1 MKLSYLNYLAAFLL
15 ASTTSVQAQTDI
27 CQAPCEVDDKGNKT
41 CKFTVIVDVFAS
53 RHGYLTFA
61 ECGPQTNPTIGLEKG
76 ATYIFEQTDKS
87 NYMIPINFSYAPDGG
102 HRGGD
107 PVAAHITPPGSSSD
121 CATTM
126 SCPMPMYFA
135 KRGYLGRYSNI
146 EELAPLM
153 GCGDNGLSQYSLAFS
168 NSLRDWVIEGS
179 WQVALK
185 LDVDDMVSDFFY
197 FNDILPFMS
206 GRAKVLNSD
215 GTPVQE
221 EDLPELG
228 FEYQIPSEFD
238 KKCGTVQVGG
248 NSLPHPQCP
257 TDIVCDVPND
267 NPVLQD
273 FAECVEAIDCQMI
286 MGMTNDVKHEN
297 SLALFMHQMI
307 PHHQAAGN
315 MAKAILKTG
324 LVDCPDLKDGNNP
337 HCMLERILRHT
348 FTKQMDDVIKMR
360 TILGKLG
367 LPSERANRCKVTN
380 NFGDIPEEPPQPF
393 SVFFP

>member
-1 MKLSYLNYLAAFLL
+1 MKFSYLNYIAAFLL

-53 RHGYLTFA
+53 RHGYMSFA

-76 ATYIFEQTDKS
+76 ATYIFEQTDIS

-107 PVAAHITPPGSSSD
+107 PVASHITPPGSSSD
-121 CATTM
+121 CAKTM
-126 SCPMPMYFA
+126 SCPMPMYFG
-135 KRGYLGRYSNI
+135 KDGYLGGYSNI
-146 EELAPLM
+146 EELAPLE
-153 GCGDNGLSQYSLAFS
+153 GCGDSGLSEYRLSFS
-168 NSLRDWVIEGS
+168 NSLRDWVIGGG

-185 LDVDDMVSDFFY
+185 LDIDEMATDFFY

-215 GTPVQE
+215 GTPLQE

-228 FEYQIPSEFD
+228 FEYQIPSDFD
-238 KKCGTVQVGG
+238 KKCGTVSVGG
-248 NSLPHPQCP
+248 NSLPKQMCP
-257 TDIVCDVPND
+257 ANIVCDVPED
-267 NPVLQD
+267 SPVLQD

-286 MGMTNDVKHEN
+286 QGMTNDVKHN
-297 SLALFMHQMI
+297 SPVALFMHQMI
-307 PHHQAAGN
+307 PHFQAAGN

-324 LVDCPDLKDGNNP
+324 LVDCPDIKDSSDP
-337 HCMLERILRHT
+337 HCMLERILRAT
-348 FTKQMDDVIKMR
+348 FTKFMDDVITMR
-360 TILGKLG
+360 KVLGG
-367 LPSERANRCKVTN
+367 LQLPGERANRCKLQ
-380 NFGDIPEEPPQPF
+380 E